1 MRGIIVC
8 SEEFTPLE
16 RHLLSNGVRSN
27 KKLHS
32 SPLLAPI
39 EGKPHTGQAAGVS
52 NGVKRRENSE
62 KKQKPVISE
71 PSLEGN
77 GGKLSESHAEI
88 KHPKKKKEEKEIEE
102 LKKKLEQT
110 EKEAKEYY
118 DRLLREAADF
128 ENFKKRAAKDKEE
141 WTKFANE
148 DLIKAILPVIDNL
161 ERAVN
166 HAEKVADTGVMIE
179 GVRLTI
185 RQILQT
191 LDRFGLAPFESVGK
205 PFDPSMHE
213 AMLVVESDE
222 HQPNHVV
229 EEFQKGYLLN
239 NRLLRPA
246 TVSVSKL
253 PEKEVQRTE

>member
-1 MRGIIVC
+1 M
-8 SEEFTPLE
+8 ED
-16 RHLLSNGVRSN
+16 
-27 KKLHS
+27 
-32 SPLLAPI
+32 
-39 EGKPHTGQAAGVS
+39 
-52 NGVKRRENSE
+52 SE
-62 KKQKPVISE
+62 KKGKPVISE
-71 PSLEGN
+71 PGSEGN
-77 GGKLSESHAEI
+77 GGKLSDSHGEI
-88 KHPKKKKEEKEIEE
+88 KHSKRKKDEKEIEE
-102 LKKKLEQT
+102 LKKQLEVK

-118 DRLLREAADF
+118 DRLLMEAADL

-141 WTKFANE
+141 WTKFATE

-166 HAEKVADTGVMIE
+166 HAEKIVDTGVMIE

-191 LDRFGLAPFESVGK
+191 LIRFGLASFESVGK

-213 AMLVVESDE
+213 AMLVVESNQHE
-222 HQPNHVV
+222 PNHVV

-239 NRLLRPA
+239 SRLLRPA

-253 PEKEVQRTE
+253 PEKVAQGTE

>member
-1 MRGIIVC
+1 M
-8 SEEFTPLE
+8 
-16 RHLLSNGVRSN
+16 
-27 KKLHS
+27 
-32 SPLLAPI
+32 
-39 EGKPHTGQAAGVS
+39 Q
-52 NGVKRRENSE
+52 NSE
-62 KKQKPVISE
+62 NKEKPVISE
-71 PSLEGN
+71 PSLERSEE
-77 GGKLSESHAEI
+77 KCSESHGEV
-88 KHPKKKKEEKEIEE
+88 KPPKKKKEEREIEE
-102 LKKKLEQT
+102 LKRKLEEK

-118 DRLLREAADF
+118 DRLLREAADL

-166 HAEKVADTGVMIE
+166 HAEKVVDTGVMIE

-185 RQILQT
+185 KQMLQT
-191 LDRFGLAPFESVGK
+191 LDRFGLTPFESVGK
-205 PFDPSMHE
+205 PFDPSRHE
-213 AMLVVESDE
+213 AMLVVESDQ

-253 PEKEVQRTE
+253 PEKEAQRTE